1 MPDNNKRIALVTGA
15 NKGLGFEISRKLAK
29 QEITVLIGARD
40 EAKGAEAAKKLQA
53 EGLDVQSIK
62 LDVTDISSIA
72 TAAKTVEEKFGKL
85 DILVNNAGIL
95 GDREQ
100 RPSSV
105 PIALVKEIFE
115 TNYFGVISVSQAF
128 LPLLHKSSAGRIVNM
143 SSGLGS
149 LTQNSDIHHSLYDTK
164 LLGYN
169 SSKTA
174 LNAFTVILAY
184 ELKGTPIKVN
194 SADPDWVQTDMG
206 TTNAPG
212 TVEEGADTPVW
223 LATLPEDG
231 PTGGFF
237 NSRKPLPW

>member
-1 MPDNNKRIALVTGA
+1 MQSNGKKIALVTRA
-15 NKGLGFEISRKLAK
+15 NKGLGFEISRQLAK

-40 EAKGAEAAKKLQA
+40 ETKGAEAADKLQA

-62 LDVTDISSIA
+62 LDVTDSTSVA

-95 GDREQ
+95 GAREQ

-105 PIALVKEIFE
+105 PIALVKEVFE
-115 TNYFGVISVSQAF
+115 TNYFGVISVTQAF
-128 LPLLHKSSAGRIVNM
+128 LPLLHKSPAGRIVNM

-149 LTQNSDIHHSLYDTK
+149 LTQNSDPHHSLYDTK

-184 ELKGTPIKVN
+184 ELKDTPIKVN

-206 TTNAPG
+206 SADAPG